1 MNSTPSNLQAM
12 VCLFQNGSIAL
23 PVALLTSYQRLG
35 LTEAEVVL
43 ILQLM
48 IFQEKEQNLF
58 PSMEELAERMSIK
71 TDQVAKLLRKMHQ
84 NHLIQINQ
92 ERQNGLLTESYSLLP
107 LWEKLAESC
116 IEEVGATEREKERQS
131 TEQAVFQQLIQQFEH
146 EFGRPLSPFEYEM
159 LGQWMDQDGH
169 SEELIETALQEA
181 IFCGKLSFRYIDRIL
196 LEWKRNQITTVNQ
209 AIEYAR
215 KFRRKG
221 LLYRSA
227 ESRQSPVQ
235 HHFSFYNWVKQE

>member
-1 MNSTPSNLQAM
+1 
-12 VCLFQNGSIAL
+12 
-23 PVALLTSYQRLG
+23 
-35 LTEAEVVL
+35 
-43 ILQLM
+43 M
-48 IFQEKEQNLF
+48 IFQEKEQNPF
-58 PSMEELAERMSIK
+58 PSMEELAERMSVK
-71 TDQVAKLLRKMHQ
+71 TDQVAKLLRNLHQ

-107 LWEKLAESC
+107 LWQRLAELC
-116 IEEVGATEREKERQS
+116 IEEVGSAVQEESPS
-131 TEQAVFQQLIQQFEH
+131 TQQAAFQQLIQQFEH

-159 LGQWMDQDGH
+159 LSQWIDQDGH

-209 AIEYAR
+209 AIEFAR

-221 LLYRSA
+221 LLYRSTEVQQA
-227 ESRQSPVQ
+227 PVQ

>member
-12 VCLFQNGSIAL
+12 VQLFRDGSIAL

-43 ILQLM
+43 IVQLM
-48 IFQEKEQNLF
+48 IFQEKEQNPF
-58 PSMEELAERMSIK
+58 PSMEDLAERMSVK
-71 TDQVAKLLRKMHQ
+71 TDQVAKLLRNMHQ
-84 NHLIQINQ
+84 NGLIQINQ

-107 LWEKLAESC
+107 LWERLAELC
-116 IEEVGATEREKERQS
+116 IEESGVVAQANQAQPNRE
-131 TEQAVFQQLIQQFEH
+131 AFQQLIQQFEH
-146 EFGRPLSPFEYEM
+146 EFGRPLSPFEFEM
-159 LGQWMDQDGH
+159 LGQWIDQDEH

-196 LEWKRNQITTVNQ
+196 LEWKRNQITTVDQ

-221 LLYRSA
+221 LLYRST
-227 ESRQSPVQ
+227 ESQQAPVQ